1 MPTVKQ
7 LKAEIKQHN
16 ARNCIRNYS
25 NKKKS
30 ALMSILNKTAPP
42 PQKLKGA
49 TNPQGVKPNAP
60 KQKKKIKPTLISS
73 LPSSNS
79 SSNNQGGLTAG
90 QKHLK
95 KKVKK
100 MGKKFKKLNNMDVA
114 PELAF

>member
-16 ARNCIRNYS
+16 DRNCIRGYS
-25 NKKKS
+25 NLKKS
-30 ALMSILNKTAPP
+30 SLMSILNKTAPP
-42 PQKLKGA
+42 SGPKPQKLKGA
-49 TNPQGVKPNAP
+49 TNAP

-100 MGKKFKKLNNMDVA
+100 MGKKFKKLNNLDIA

>member
-42 PQKLKGA
+42 SGPKPQKLKGA
-49 TNPQGVKPNAP
+49 NPQGVKP
-60 KQKKKIKPTLISS
+60 KKKIKPTLISA

-90 QKHLK
+90 QKHMK

-100 MGKKFKKLNNMDVA
+100 MSKKFKKLNNVDVA